1 MINPIISQK
10 MNEESNFIKKLYN
23 LKVKD
28 IMQYVNQDMPLVE
41 KTADM
46 SSVLP
51 FLDKNDH
58 VWVVDNKDTSHIIGV
73 ITEYDTLSLFSPVYT
88 PLQYFDK
95 PSLQSFQYG
104 LNVTV
109 EEVMSKNP
117 ISASPDE
124 KIMDVILKMK
134 QHKVKQLPVV
144 DNENKLLG
152 EIKLHHLIDRYTK
165 EQDAALK
172 TKSL

>member
-1 MINPIISQK
+1 
-10 MNEESNFIKKLYN
+10 MNEESDFIKKLYN

-28 IMQYVNQDMPLVE
+28 LMEPVNKDMLLVE
-41 KTADM
+41 KTADI

-51 FLDKNDH
+51 FLDKKDH
-58 VWVVDNKDTSHIIGV
+58 VWIVDNKETSRVIGV
-73 ITEYDTLSLFSPVYT
+73 ITESDTILLFSPPYT

-104 LNVTV
+104 LNIAV

-117 ISASPDE
+117 ISVSVEE
-124 KIMDVILKMK
+124 KIMDAILKMK

-144 DNENKLLG
+144 DEDNRLLG

-165 EQDAALK
+165 EQNSSQ
-172 TKSL
+172 KSDK

>member
-1 MINPIISQK
+1 MS
-10 MNEESNFIKKLYN
+10 EENDFIKKLYN
-23 LKVKD
+23 IKVKD
-28 IMQYVNQDMPLVE
+28 IMEPVNQDILLVE
-41 KTADM
+41 KTADI

-51 FLDKNDH
+51 YLDKKDH
-58 VWVVDNKDTSHIIGV
+58 VWVVDNKETSHVIGV
-73 ITEYDTLSLFSPVYT
+73 ITEYDTISLFSPPYT

-95 PSLQSFQYG
+95 PSIQSFQYG
-104 LNVTV
+104 VNITV

-144 DNENKLLG
+144 DKDNRLLG

-165 EQDAALK
+165 EQAAAQK
-172 TKSL
+172 TKIL

>member
-1 MINPIISQK
+1 
-10 MNEESNFIKKLYN
+10 MNEESDFIKKLYK
-23 LKVKD
+23 LKVKEA
-28 IMQYVNQDMPLVE
+28 MEPVNPDMPIVE
-41 KTADM
+41 KTEDI

-51 FLDKNDH
+51 FLVKKDH
-58 VWVVDNKDTSHIIGV
+58 VWVVDKKETSHILGV
-73 ITEYDTLSLFSPVYT
+73 ITEYDTISLFSPVYT

-109 EEVMSKNP
+109 EEIMSKNP
-117 ISASPDE
+117 ISTTPDE
-124 KIMDVILKMK
+124 KIMDAILKMK

-144 DNENKLLG
+144 DEDNKLLG

-165 EQDAALK
+165 EQAIAQK
-172 TKSL
+172 ANK

>member
-1 MINPIISQK
+1 
-10 MNEESNFIKKLYN
+10 MNEESDFIKKLYA
-23 LKVKD
+23 LKVRD
-28 IMQYVNQDMPLVE
+28 LMEPVNQDMTLVE
-41 KTADM
+41 KNADI

-51 FLDKNDH
+51 VLDKKDH
-58 VWVVDNKDTSHIIGV
+58 VWVVDSKETSHIIGV
-73 ITEYDTLSLFSPVYT
+73 ITEYDTISLFSPLYT

-104 LNVTV
+104 LNVTA

-124 KIMDVILKMK
+124 KIMDVILKIK

-144 DNENKLLG
+144 DKENKLLG
-152 EIKLHHLIDRYTK
+152 EIKLHHLIERYTK
-165 EQDAALK
+165 EQAATQK
-172 TKSL
+172 TKIL